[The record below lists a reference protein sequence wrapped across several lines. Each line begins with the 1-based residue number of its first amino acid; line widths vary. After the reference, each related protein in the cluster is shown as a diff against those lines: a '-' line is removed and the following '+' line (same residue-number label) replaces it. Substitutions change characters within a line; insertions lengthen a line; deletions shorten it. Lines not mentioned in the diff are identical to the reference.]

1 MRTRRLA
8 AAVACAVLAL
18 PAAARADEVRIT
30 DPAGG
35 TYRNGQVLTVKW
47 DCTFLEH
54 YPKTADEKA
63 MQIDL
68 WEYDTKRYMG
78 RMATVDVLS
87 RGHTWAIKNIPPG
100 RYELHFYKEAAP
112 LAGTCAVSQI
122 FTVEAGT
129 ARFFAFPLAA
139 AASSIRITSPVGGK
153 VYYIDSTM
161 PIRWDTS
168 RIAGEKNIWLQVCWP
183 DGKPA
188 AGAYPAPNTGSYDWL
203 IKETAENSLRICITT
218 MDEKMK
224 GMSGTFEIKFRP
236 ELKRVMPGPLRTLR
250 K

>member
-1 MRTRRLA
+1 MGTRRLA
-8 AAVACAVLAL
+8 AAVTCVVLAL

-47 DCTFLEH
+47 DYAFLEQ
-54 YPKTADEKA
+54 YPKTAAEKT
-63 MQIDL
+63 MEIYMRN
-68 WEYDTKRYMG
+68 YDTSMWVG

-87 RGHTWAIKNIPPG
+87 RGYTWSIKNIPPG
-100 RYELHFYKEAAP
+100 RYMLYFSKPSEP
-112 LAGTCAVSQI
+112 LRGTCAVSEI
-122 FTVEAGT
+122 FTIEAGSS
-129 ARFFAFPLAA
+129 RFYAFPVAA
-139 AASSIRITSPVGGK
+139 LSSIRITSPVGGK

-168 RIAGEKNIWLQVCWP
+168 RIAGEKTIWLQICWP

-188 AGAYPAPNTGSYDWL
+188 AGAFPAPNTGSYDWL
-203 IKETAENSLRICITT
+203 IKETAENSLRVCITT
-218 MDEKMK
+218 MDEKTK
-224 GMSGTFEIKFRP
+224 GTSGTFEIKFRP
-236 ELKRVMPGPLRTLR
+236 KLKRVMPGPMRTIR

>member
-1 MRTRRLA
+1 MRTTVLA
-8 AAVACAVLAL
+8 AAACVALAL

-54 YPKTADEKA
+54 HPKTADEKT
-63 MQIDL
+63 MEIYMRN
-68 WEYDTKRYMG
+68 YDTSMWVG
-78 RMATVDVLS
+78 QMATVDVLS
-87 RGHTWAIKNIPPG
+87 RGYTWSIKNIPPG
-100 RYELHFYKEAAP
+100 RYVLY
-112 LAGTCAVSQI
+112 G
-122 FTVEAGT
+122 
-129 ARFFAFPLAA
+129 
-139 AASSIRITSPVGGK
+139 
-153 VYYIDSTM
+153 STM

-203 IKETAENSLRICITT
+203 IKETAENSLKICITT

-224 GMSGTFEIKFRP
+224 GVSGTFEIKFRP
-236 ELKRVMPGPLRTLR
+236 KLKRAMPGPLRILKR
-250 K
+250 